1 MLVLPPRPRALP
13 PIVEN
18 YAAAR
23 EAFSWEAVAR
33 DMGVELDG
41 PFNLG
46 ALALKAPADRT
57 ALVWY
62 GAQGEEEK
70 LTYGELAAASARVAG
85 MIQNLG
91 LQRGDRVLFLARGIP
106 ETVYGVLGA
115 LLFGAVPCVLQ
126 PGKNVDYLRNVVQRS
141 GARMLVLEPES
152 KSMVDAIRKEV
163 PELWHVVVLQ
173 RASMN
178 AKMGAG
184 DFLWND
190 YFGAAKPAFDPAPC
204 LPEAP
209 AFLHYTELGMSG
221 AVVAQ
226 LAALALRNAARAAL
240 DVREG
245 DRCLFLV
252 RPGDMHYVPLGILA
266 PLLAGATQVLV
277 EDAMHFSGYANVE
290 ADVWY
295 SPFHALET
303 VLRHV
308 PALATL
314 LVRARHIAVAQ
325 PADRGFLVM
334 TSESFGS
341 ALHSV
346 WWDRAL
352 GSIALAELP
361 GADLRPGSLGRP
373 IPGVD
378 VSILDGHVAVRVGP
392 GAPFLEFWKEPR
404 LTQHALRDGWLVTAQ
419 KGKADSEGWI
429 WPA

>member
-1 MLVLPPRPRALP
+1 MLVLPPRPRAIP

-23 EAFSWEAVAR
+23 EAFSWEALAR
-33 DMGVELDG
+33 EMGVELDG

-46 ALALKAPADRT
+46 ALALRAPADRV
-57 ALVWY
+57 ALVWH
-62 GAQGEEEK
+62 GANGEEEK
-70 LTYGELAAASARVAG
+70 YTYGQIAQAAARVAG

-91 LQRGDRVLFLARGIP
+91 LSRGDRVLFLARALP
-106 ETVYGVLGA
+106 ETVTGVLGA
-115 LLFGAVPCVLQ
+115 LLFGAVPCVLT
-126 PGKNVDYLRNVVQRS
+126 PGRNVDYLRNVVQRS
-141 GARMLVLEPES
+141 GARMLVLEPDS
-152 KSMVDAIRKEV
+152 KPMIDAIRKDA
-163 PELWHVVVLQ
+163 PDLWHVVVLQ
-173 RASMN
+173 RASLA

-190 YFGAAKPAFDPAPC
+190 YVDAAKPVFDAAPC

-221 AVVAQ
+221 AVAAQ
-226 LAALALRNAARAAL
+226 LAALALRNSARAAL

-245 DRCLFLV
+245 DRCLFLT
-252 RPGDMHYVPLGILA
+252 RPGEMHYIPYGILA

-277 EDAMHFSGYANVE
+277 EDSMHFPGYAHVE
-290 ADVWY
+290 ADVCY
-295 SPFHALET
+295 APFHALET
-303 VLRHV
+303 ILRHV
-308 PALATL
+308 PALASL

-334 TSESFGS
+334 SSVSFGS

-346 WWDRAL
+346 WWDRAC

-378 VSILDGHVAVRVGP
+378 VSVIDGHVAVKVGP